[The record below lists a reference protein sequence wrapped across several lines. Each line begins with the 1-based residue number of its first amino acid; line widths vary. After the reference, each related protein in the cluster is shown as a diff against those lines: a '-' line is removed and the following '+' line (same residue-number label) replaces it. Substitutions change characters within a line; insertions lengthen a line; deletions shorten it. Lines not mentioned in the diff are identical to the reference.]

1 MLKYS
6 LERRQKAMTENQK
19 AKITQLR
26 KAGYGYGK
34 IAKTLD
40 ISLNTVKSFC
50 RRKNIGTN
58 ASTIS
63 PVTLTGEITCSENCG
78 SEILQ
83 IAKRKKKKAFAV
95 TSAETLGGTAI
106 LIL

>member
-1 MLKYS
+1 
-6 LERRQKAMTENQK
+6 MTENQK

-50 RRKNIGTN
+50 
-58 ASTIS
+58 
-63 PVTLTGEITCSENCG
+63 
-78 SEILQ
+78 
-83 IAKRKKKKAFAV
+83 
-95 TSAETLGGTAI
+95 
-106 LIL
+106 

>member
-1 MLKYS
+1 
-6 LERRQKAMTENQK
+6 MTENQK